1 MWMISFKS
9 KAWNDRLTLQKG
21 RCHGAW
27 RLPIAAVDVVLG
39 TIVKCRVD
47 GDIGAAAMRV
57 VKERMIGRCHGGLC
71 SYRCK
76 LILPVSVYIHFIFLL
91 VKMS

>member
-1 MWMISFKS
+1 MPGDV
-9 KAWNDRLTLQKG
+9 A
-21 RCHGAW
+21 
-27 RLPIAAVDVVLG
+27 IAHCGVDVVLG

-71 SYRCK
+71 SYANN
-76 LILPVSVYIHFIFLL
+76 VSTVPGFPSASGPRYPTF
-91 VKMS
+91 